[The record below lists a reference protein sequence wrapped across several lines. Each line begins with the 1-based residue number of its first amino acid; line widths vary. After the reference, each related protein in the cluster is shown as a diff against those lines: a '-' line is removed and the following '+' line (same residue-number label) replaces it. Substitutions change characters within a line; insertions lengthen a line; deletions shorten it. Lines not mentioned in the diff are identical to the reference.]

1 MGVKIRKRGGKWY
14 VFVNYHGRRKA
25 KCVGA
30 SRELAE
36 KVRRQLEARLALGD
50 LALFQDGENTQTF
63 GSYADKWLKG
73 YARVE
78 CKTST
83 ADGYEGVIDQYLR
96 PRFGNR
102 RLDQIKRDD
111 IKAMINELIA
121 KELSRN
127 TVRNALCV
135 IRRIFN
141 EAIEAGIVEVNPA
154 ARLGRFT
161 RSANGSEIKG
171 ISLTPTEVEGF
182 LQAAK
187 DVCPEYYALFLL
199 ALRAGL
205 RRGELVAVQWGDIQF
220 GKDEEDGNRFIVV
233 QHNYVRR
240 EHTTTKSK
248 KSRRVDMSRE
258 LRRVLLELRD
268 KRLLASFLKG
278 KNDISDE
285 LVFPTASGTILDPDN
300 LYHRY
305 FQPVLT
311 KAGLRK
317 IRLHDL
323 RHTFGSLLI
332 QSGASIVYVKEQMGH
347 SSIQVTVDI
356 YGHLIPGANVSFV
369 DRLDEAAKPPEKTFK
384 PGSPEEAAEIERVA
398 GLILDGA
405 RGDLGEAIKSLHQI
419 SSEVENS
426 EQVGPRIHEAIY
438 RLHTSRQAVDTV
450 LQGFEDTRP
459 AQADPVGAF
468 WNVATALV
476 RSAGMENK
484 SPQQNEPASLQSDR
498 ETTLQQN
505 ATQAQLPKESATEIP
520 SEVIDLIGGGAW
532 TRTTDLRI
540 MRPSL

>member
-1 MGVKIRKRGGKWY
+1 MKIRKRGGKWY

-36 KVRRQLEARLALGD
+36 KVRRQLEAKLALGD
-50 LALFQDGENTQTF
+50 LTLFHSKGEKTQTF
-63 GSYADKWLKG
+63 GSYADKWLKT

-83 ADGYEGVIDQYLR
+83 AEGYEGVIEQYLR

-102 RLDQIKRDD
+102 ALDQIERDD

-135 IRRIFN
+135 IRGIFN

-161 RSANGSEIKG
+161 RIAKGSEVKG
-171 ISLTPTEVEGF
+171 ISLTPAEVETF

-187 DVCPEYYALFLL
+187 EICPEYHPLFLM

-258 LRRVLLELRD
+258 LRRVLVELRD

-285 LVFPTASGTILDPDN
+285 LVFQTPDGTILDPDN

-323 RHTFGSLLI
+323 RHT
-332 QSGASIVYVKEQMGH
+332 
-347 SSIQVTVDI
+347 
-356 YGHLIPGANVSFV
+356 
-369 DRLDEAAKPPEKTFK
+369 
-384 PGSPEEAAEIERVA
+384 
-398 GLILDGA
+398 
-405 RGDLGEAIKSLHQI
+405 
-419 SSEVENS
+419 
-426 EQVGPRIHEAIY
+426 
-438 RLHTSRQAVDTV
+438 
-450 LQGFEDTRP
+450 
-459 AQADPVGAF
+459 
-468 WNVATALV
+468 
-476 RSAGMENK
+476 
-484 SPQQNEPASLQSDR
+484 
-498 ETTLQQN
+498 
-505 ATQAQLPKESATEIP
+505 
-520 SEVIDLIGGGAW
+520 
-532 TRTTDLRI
+532 
-540 MRPSL
+540 

>member
-25 KCVGA
+25 KCVGT

-36 KVRRQLEARLALGD
+36 QVRRQLEAKLALGD
-50 LALFQDGENTQTF
+50 LGVFVGDEKTQAF
-63 GSYADKWLKG
+63 GSYADQWLEG
-73 YARVE
+73 YARIE

-83 ADGYEGVIDQYLR
+83 ADGYEGVIEQYLR
-96 PRFGNR
+96 PRFGSR
-102 RLDQIKRDD
+102 ALDQIKRDD
-111 IKAMINELIA
+111 VKAMINDLAA
-121 KELSRN
+121 KDLSRN

-135 IRRIFN
+135 IRGIFN

-161 RSANGSEIKG
+161 RTAKTAEVKG
-171 ISLTPTEVEGF
+171 ISLTPAEAEQF

-187 DVCPEYYALFLL
+187 EICPEYHPLFLM

-220 GKDEEDGNRFIVV
+220 GKDEQDTNRFIVV
-233 QHNYVRR
+233 EHNYVRR

-258 LRRVLLELRD
+258 LRRVLIELRD
-268 KRLLASFLKG
+268 RRLLTAFLKG

-285 LVFPTASGTILDPDN
+285 LVFLSPEGSILDPDN

-311 KAGLRK
+311 KAGLRR

-369 DRLDEAAKPPEKTFK
+369 DRLDKAIDQEGKTT
-384 PGSPEEAAEIERVA
+384 P
-398 GLILDGA
+398 
-405 RGDLGEAIKSLHQI
+405 
-419 SSEVENS
+419 
-426 EQVGPRIHEAIY
+426 
-438 RLHTSRQAVDTV
+438 
-450 LQGFEDTRP
+450 
-459 AQADPVGAF
+459 
-468 WNVATALV
+468 
-476 RSAGMENK
+476 
-484 SPQQNEPASLQSDR
+484 
-498 ETTLQQN
+498 QQN
-505 ATQAQLPKESATEIP
+505 ATQAQLPGRSETEIP
-520 SEVIDLIGGGAW
+520 SELADLFGGGGR
-532 TRTTDLRI
+532 TRTYDLRI

>member
-1 MGVKIRKRGGKWY
+1 MGVTIRKRGGKWY
-14 VFVNYHGRRKA
+14 VFVNYHGKRKA
-25 KCVGA
+25 KCVGT
-30 SRELAE
+30 SRETAE
-36 KVRRQLEARLALGD
+36 QVRRQIEARLALGD
-50 LALFQDGENTQTF
+50 LALFDSGEKSQTF
-63 GSYADKWLKG
+63 GSYADKWLKD

-83 ADGYEGVIDQYLR
+83 ADGYEGVIEQYLR

-102 RLDQIKRDD
+102 ALDQIKRDD
-111 IKAMINELIA
+111 IKAMINDLVA
-121 KELSRN
+121 KDLSRN

-135 IRRIFN
+135 IRGIFN

-161 RSANGSEIKG
+161 RTAKTAEVKG
-171 ISLTPTEVEGF
+171 ISLTPAEAEQF
-182 LQAAK
+182 LEAAK
-187 DVCPEYYALFLL
+187 EICPEYHPLFLM

-220 GKDEEDGNRFIVV
+220 GKDEQDTNRFIVV
-233 QHNYVRR
+233 EHNYVRR

-248 KSRRVDMSRE
+248 KNRRVDMSRE
-258 LRRVLLELRD
+258 LRRVLIELRD
-268 KRLLASFLKG
+268 RRLLAAFLKG

-285 LVFPTASGTILDPDN
+285 LVFLSPEGSILDPDN

-369 DRLDEAAKPPEKTFK
+369 DRLDKALGQEEKTT
-384 PGSPEEAAEIERVA
+384 P
-398 GLILDGA
+398 
-405 RGDLGEAIKSLHQI
+405 
-419 SSEVENS
+419 
-426 EQVGPRIHEAIY
+426 
-438 RLHTSRQAVDTV
+438 
-450 LQGFEDTRP
+450 
-459 AQADPVGAF
+459 
-468 WNVATALV
+468 
-476 RSAGMENK
+476 
-484 SPQQNEPASLQSDR
+484 
-498 ETTLQQN
+498 QQN
-505 ATQAQLPKESATEIP
+505 ATQAQLPERSESEIP
-520 SEVIDLIGGGAW
+520 AELVDLIGGGGR
-532 TRTTDLRI
+532 TRTYDLRI